1 MDNLQCI
8 VTYCD
13 RYDFVSGERPFICK
27 VCNMSFTTN
36 GNMHRHSRIHTK
48 EENLKSLGSHYNQI
62 RRGKS
67 AWRQR
72 ISSFLTQSNSP
83 VGDRMKSFQNT
94 MAQDILK
101 NLPNHSQQSVFGRPS
116 DCIPPLVPGMKRQF
130 SGSDL
135 ASDWQIPFKR
145 QSLSSESDVS
155 STSPRKFSYPMMPDK
170 DEEFQE
176 DKQEEVTNYLPS
188 WFM

>member
-1 MDNLQCI
+1 
-8 VTYCD
+8 
-13 RYDFVSGERPFICK
+13 
-27 VCNMSFTTN
+27 MSFTTN

-48 EENLKSLGSHYNQI
+48 EENLKSVGNQYSQI

-72 ISSFLTQSNSP
+72 ISNFLSQSNSP
-83 VGDRMKSFQNT
+83 VGDRMKTFQSG

-116 DCIPPLVPGMKRQF
+116 EAIPPLVPGMKRQY

-135 ASDWQIPFKR
+135 AADWQIPFKR
-145 QSLSSESDVS
+145 QSLGSDSDVS
-155 STSPRKFSYPMMPDK
+155 SSSPRKFSYPTIPSTE
-170 DEEFQE
+170 DESPEE
-176 DKQEEVTNYLPS
+176 TVEEVCAKY
-188 WFM
+188 FF

>member
-1 MDNLQCI
+1 
-8 VTYCD
+8 
-13 RYDFVSGERPFICK
+13 
-27 VCNMSFTTN
+27 MSFTTN

-48 EENLKSLGSHYNQI
+48 EENLKSIGNQYSQI

-72 ISSFLTQSNSP
+72 ISNFLSQSNSP
-83 VGDRMKSFQNT
+83 VGDRMKSFQSG

-116 DCIPPLVPGMKRQF
+116 EVIPPLVPGMKRQF

-135 ASDWQIPFKR
+135 AADWQIPFKR
-145 QSLSSESDVS
+145 QSLGSDSDVS
-155 STSPRKFSYPMMPDK
+155 SSSPRKFSYPIIPSS
-170 DEEFQE
+170 
-176 DKQEEVTNYLPS
+176 QEEESQDEKLEEVCRNFFSFFL
-188 WFM
+188 